1 MANIIDLLEDNYFM
15 DNSNL
20 GIARDFYKR
29 QGFQDTMSYLL
40 QTQSSL
46 YSKEF
51 VDESIILL
59 DSIID
64 NENILITQ
72 SNNIRYNDIP
82 YIINEYETIT
92 NIQNRINLGLK
103 VLVYCSKPI
112 NNQIYYNVKFI

>member
-1 MANIIDLLEDNYFM
+1 M

-29 QGFQDTMSYLL
+29 QGFQDTMYYLL